1 MAFYKYAISDKL
13 HRAQEWKKKKN
24 LNKGFTKLTVKQD
37 ETKALLL

>member
-1 MAFYKYAISDKL
+1 MQFLTNCIELKSE
-13 HRAQEWKKKKN
+13 RRKKN